1 MLDVADLAC
10 ERAGRRV
17 FEAVDF
23 TLERGQLLV
32 LRGANGSGK
41 SSLLRVLA
49 GLVPASAGTM
59 RYEGDTVPGLI
70 GQCHYVGHAEPVK
83 PRLTV
88 EETLAF
94 LARIDGVGPERVA
107 AALRDFGLDGL
118 KDERGQLLSAGQ
130 KRRTALA
137 RLRLGVRPV
146 WLLDEPEVGLTR
158 RADRASWARSGR
170 IWPKAAWRWSP
181 PICPLRS
188 RARSCSIS
196 GPDRCWP

>member
-1 MLDVADLAC
+1 MLNVADLAC
-10 ERAGRRV
+10 KRAGRRV

-23 TLERGQLLV
+23 ILERGQLLV

-146 WLLDEPEVGLTR
+146 WLLDEPEVGL
-158 RADRASWARSGR
+158 DEAS
-170 IWPKAAWRWSP
+170 
-181 PICPLRS
+181 RS
-188 RARSCSIS
+188 RLMGQIRTHLAEGGMAVVATHLPLTVESALVLDF
-196 GPDRCWP
+196 GA

>member
-146 WLLDEPEVGLTR
+146 WLLDEPEVGL
-158 RADRASWARSGR
+158 DEAS
-170 IWPKAAWRWSP
+170 
-181 PICPLRS
+181 RS
-188 RARSCSIS
+188 RLMGQIRTHLAEGGMAVVATHLPLTVESALVLDF
-196 GPDRCWP
+196 GA

>member
-118 KDERGQLLSAGQ
+118 KDERGQILSAGQ

-146 WLLDEPEVGLTR
+146 WLLDEPEVGL
-158 RADRASWARSGR
+158 DEAS
-170 IWPKAAWRWSP
+170 
-181 PICPLRS
+181 RS
-188 RARSCSIS
+188 RLMGQIRTHLAEGGMAVVATHLPLTVESALVLDF
-196 GPDRCWP
+196 GA